1 MTQIAVER
9 AERKRAAVPMQ
20 APGSAFFALMAGLW
34 GSFVTLLAVSP
45 QTLEDAYDWLR
56 GLALVPELVMW
67 LLTLPWTVA
76 YLVYETSWQHWVRVL
91 LVAGKRVG
99 AGLVLCA
106 LTDPVR
112 QVLDLAGFLPLFT
125 IETSRDSAISRLARA

>member
-45 QTLEDAYDWLR
+45 ETLDDAYDWLR
-56 GLALVPELVMW
+56 GLALVPELVTW
-67 LLTLPWTVA
+67 LLTLPWAVA

-91 LVAGKRVG
+91 LVAVIVTVHLG
-99 AGLVLCA
+99 ACA
-106 LTDPVR
+106 PRTPRRREL
-112 QVLDLAGFLPLFT
+112 
-125 IETSRDSAISRLARA
+125 